1 MTGKLSW
8 WRRARPGRDAATCR
22 EVGRVL
28 QSYLDGQV
36 DELTARRVARHLEMC
51 RRCGMEAST
60 YTEIKRSLARHGAA
74 VDPEVVG
81 RLRDFGTQLIERDAD
96 EPPEHPA

>member
-8 WRRARPGRDAATCR
+8 WRRARTGREVATCR

-28 QSYLDGQV
+28 QAYLDGHV

-60 YTEIKRSLARHGAA
+60 YAEIKRSLARRGAD
-74 VDPEVVG
+74 VDPVVVE
-81 RLRDFGTQLIERDAD
+81 RLRDFGTQLIEHDDD
-96 EPPEHPA
+96 EPPQERA

>member
-8 WRRARPGRDAATCR
+8 WRRARTGREVATCR

-28 QSYLDGQV
+28 QAYLDGHV

-60 YTEIKRSLARHGAA
+60 YAEIKRSLAPARRRRRSRGGGAA
-74 VDPEVVG
+74 AG
-81 RLRDFGTQLIERDAD
+81 LRHAAHRA
-96 EPPEHPA
+96 